1 MTNASRV
8 FAQGV
13 PASLAVLAALLCST
27 GAEAEDLLT
36 TREPPGLFGGRIVV
50 AQRSEP
56 KTLNPLIA
64 LDAVSREAIQLM
76 MADLVHIN
84 RSTHETEPALARA
97 VKASSDGRRYT
108 VQLRRGL
115 RFSDG
120 YPFDAD
126 DVLFTFQA
134 YLDEK
139 VASPQRDLLIVGGK
153 PISVRKRDNYT
164 IIFEF
169 AEPYAPG
176 ARLFDNIAILPR
188 HLLSTVYQKGG
199 LASAWGLN
207 APATAIAGLGPFRF
221 KQQVPGERLLLE
233 RNPYYWKQD
242 SSGQRL
248 PYLQS
253 VVFEYASNQNGEL
266 LRFQAGASDL
276 INRLSANDFNLL
288 LKQAGSSRRLD
299 DLGPGLEYHFL
310 FFNLNDLS
318 ERGLPQI
325 AARQSWFR
333 NENFR
338 RAVSYAIDREALKTL
353 VFANRA
359 TPIWTQVTPAN
370 RTWREP
376 NLPQPPRSVPAA
388 RKLLRN
394 EGYSWD
400 ENGRLKDPAGRQIEF
415 SIITN
420 ASNRDRVQMTTLIQH
435 DLDELGMTVRVNAL
449 EYRSLLDRVTNTW
462 DYDASLLGLVSGD
475 TDPGGEMNVWLSG
488 GGTHLW
494 KLDEKT
500 PATPWQAEID
510 KSMRAQMIATD
521 PDLRKQF
528 YRRVQQLVSE
538 HLPIICLVSPNI
550 LIGVDRRIGNF
561 RPSVLPP
568 YTLWNADELFWRSP
582 RQ

>member
-13 PASLAVLAALLCST
+13 PASLAVFAALLCST

-64 LDAVSREAIQLM
+64 LDNVSREAIQLM

-84 RSTHETEPALARA
+84 RSTHETELALART
-97 VKASSDGRRYT
+97 VEASSDGRRYT

-188 HLLSTVYQKGG
+188 HLLSTAYQKGG

-207 APATAIAGLGPFRF
+207 APAAAIAGLGPFRF

-253 VVFEYASNQNGEL
+253 VVFEYAGNQNGEL

-370 RTWREP
+370 RTWRDP
-376 NLPQPPRSVPAA
+376 NVPQPPRSVPAA

-510 KSMRAQMIATD
+510 ESMRAQMIATD
-521 PDLRKQF
+521 PELRKQF

-568 YTLWNADELFWRSP
+568 YTLWNAEELFWRSP

>member
-1 MTNASRV
+1 MTKASRV
-8 FAQGV
+8 STHRV
-13 PASLAVLAALLCST
+13 PASLAVFAALLCST
-27 GAEAEDLLT
+27 AVEAEDLLT
-36 TREPPGLFGGRIVV
+36 TREAPGRYGGRIVV

-64 LDAVSREAIQLM
+64 LDNVSREAIQLM

-84 RSTHETEPALARA
+84 RSTHETEPALART
-97 VKASSDGRRYT
+97 VEASSDGRRYT

-120 YPFDAD
+120 HPFDAD

-134 YLDEK
+134 YLDRK

-153 PISVRKRDNYT
+153 PISIRKRDDYT
-164 IIFEF
+164 ITFQF

-199 LASAWGLN
+199 LTSAWGVN
-207 APATAIAGLGPFRF
+207 TSAAAIAGLGPFRL
-221 KQQVPGERLLLE
+221 KEQVAGERLVLE

-242 SSGQRL
+242 SLGQRL

-253 VVFEYASNQNGEL
+253 VVFEYAGSQNGEL
-266 LRFQAGASDL
+266 LRYQAGASDL

-288 LKQAGSSRRLD
+288 LKQADSSRRLD

-310 FFNLNDLS
+310 FFNLNDLTQ
-318 ERGLPQI
+318 RGLSQV

-338 RAVSYAIDREALKTL
+338 RAVSYAIDREALKRL

-359 TPIWTQVTPAN
+359 TAIWTQVTPAN
-370 RTWREP
+370 RTWRDP
-376 NLPQPPRSVPAA
+376 SIPQSPRSVPAA
-388 RKLLRN
+388 RELLRN
-394 EGYSWD
+394 AGFSWD
-400 ENGRLKDPAGRQIEF
+400 ENGRLRDSAGRQIEF

-420 ASNRDRVQMTTLIQH
+420 ASNHDRVQMTTLIQH
-435 DLDELGMTVRVNAL
+435 DLNELGMSVRVNAL
-449 EYRSLLDRVTNTW
+449 EYRGLLDRVTNTW
-462 DYDASLLGLVSGD
+462 NFDASLLGLVSGD
-475 TDPGGEMNVWLSG
+475 TDPGGEMSVWLSG

-510 KSMRAQMIATD
+510 QSMRAQMISTD
-521 PDLRKQF
+521 PEQRKRF
-528 YRRVQQLVSE
+528 YRRVQQLVAE

-550 LIGVDRRIGNF
+550 LVGVDRRIGNF

-568 YTLWNADELFWRSP
+568 YTLWNAEELFWRSP